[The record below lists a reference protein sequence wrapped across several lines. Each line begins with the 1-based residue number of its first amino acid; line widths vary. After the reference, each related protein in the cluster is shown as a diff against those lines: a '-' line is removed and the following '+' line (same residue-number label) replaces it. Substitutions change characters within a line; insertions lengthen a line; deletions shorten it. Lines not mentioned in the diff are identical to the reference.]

1 MNIVLI
7 VVVVFNKRSNEGLF
21 FMCGACIFCYIAI
34 FVRYCVVK
42 ILWRG
47 LFPAS
52 YISWNKLGN

>member
-7 VVVVFNKRSNEGLF
+7 VVAVFNKRSNEGLF
-21 FMCGACIFCYIAI
+21 FMCGACIFCHIAI

-52 YISWNKLGN
+52 YIS